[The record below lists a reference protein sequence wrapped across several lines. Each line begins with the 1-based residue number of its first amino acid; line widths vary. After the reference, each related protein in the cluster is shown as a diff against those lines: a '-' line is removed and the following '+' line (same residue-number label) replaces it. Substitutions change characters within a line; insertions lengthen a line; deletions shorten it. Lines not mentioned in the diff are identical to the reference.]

1 MPRSSFDIPPNCGAY
16 IYFASETSSANEA
29 STRFKTYQKELNHSY
44 IRAHFLGRIE
54 AISQYHER
62 IHAAIAA
69 ILRPSD
75 HGVVERFALKITQI
89 LENEMNDH
97 CEVLDPR
104 SLTFIGH
111 SSSSSEHPLLQLRE
125 SIENDTQPTRMPQ
138 SMQKLFIDVF
148 MSEPNKVPA
157 LKKIVLEVMRDMQM
171 HKQIATWD
179 NLICVTDNSSKISMM
194 ERKLG
199 LEKIVNVLFKQLESE
214 NKNDLKNEIIIKFYY
229 FLMARE
235 FPPEASSALS
245 DILNAAADAFGV
257 QTSNGDFHILTKQR
271 EHIARV
277 PLERWMATKLQ
288 EREWSKQRDAL
299 DKFSCRY
306 MYTVGYPEEL
316 ISLDLGRDISQIY
329 RWTQNL
335 PTMTNAISSFKSAI
349 PLSDFFREEQHRE
362 QVTYHYR

>member
-138 SMQKLFIDVF
+138 SMQKLF
-148 MSEPNKVPA
+148 
-157 LKKIVLEVMRDMQM
+157 
-171 HKQIATWD
+171 
-179 NLICVTDNSSKISMM
+179 
-194 ERKLG
+194 
-199 LEKIVNVLFKQLESE
+199 
-214 NKNDLKNEIIIKFYY
+214 
-229 FLMARE
+229 
-235 FPPEASSALS
+235 S